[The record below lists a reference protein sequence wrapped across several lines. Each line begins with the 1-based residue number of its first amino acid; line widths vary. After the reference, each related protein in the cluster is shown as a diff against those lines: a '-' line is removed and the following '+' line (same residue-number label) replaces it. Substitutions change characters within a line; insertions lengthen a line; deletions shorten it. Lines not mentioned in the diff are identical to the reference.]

1 MVGVKEL
8 EFSLGV
14 DGRENNIFG
23 GIIITLYYLFMRLF
37 LIHELLIKVFLVQIE
52 RCSTTAYPVNSLLL
66 QVLQVSVVLL
76 VHVI

>member
-1 MVGVKEL
+1 MVGVEEL

-23 GIIITLYYLFMRLF
+23 GIIITLHYLFMRLF
-37 LIHELLIKVFLVQIE
+37 LIHELIVKVFLVQIE
-52 RCSTTAYPVNSLLL
+52 RCSATAYPVNSLLL